1 MGTAKRVHIFSLKLQ
16 GPFHLERTLMCGQ
29 AFRWSPASEDMRVGG
44 GRRER
49 RRSGVGRTRQG
60 TVVGGGG
67 KNSHEAHAFVGVVEG
82 FLVRLE
88 HRADRLHVTT
98 TAAGGATSPALDRAF
113 IRRYLGL
120 DDDLDAV
127 YRRIRRKDPVM
138 QAAVKAGRGMRL
150 MRQEVWET
158 LASFI
163 LSSASNIPRI
173 RRCVEGVARAYGKRL
188 VRGKGETLDEMRSK
202 AVVEGGFATAPGE
215 PLSPYAFPTP
225 RQIVDGGRKCMEGCR
240 LGYREEYLWETA
252 MHFHREGLAPED
264 LRVWEPEEARR
275 FLLGLPGVGDKV
287 ADCVM
292 LFALGRG
299 ATFPTDVWVRRAVGE
314 LYLGGEA
321 MTAGK
326 TREWGVERW
335 GEDAGYAQQYLYW
348 YARSGE

>member
-29 AFRWSPASEDMRVGG
+29 AFRWSPASDVRKE
-44 GRRER
+44 
-49 RRSGVGRTRQG
+49 
-60 TVVGGGG
+60 GGGG
-67 KNSHEAHAFVGVVEG
+67 DNSYDAFVGVVAG
-82 FLVRLE
+82 SLVRLE
-88 HRADRLHVTT
+88 HRADRLRVHTT
-98 TAAGGATSPALDRAF
+98 SGAVDRAF
-113 IRRYLGL
+113 MRRYLGL
-120 DDDLDAV
+120 DDDLDSI

-138 QAAVKAGRGMRL
+138 QVAVKAGRGMRL

-173 RRCVEGVARAYGKRL
+173 RRCVEGVAKAYGKRL
-188 VRGKGETLDEMRSK
+188 VMGKGDTLDSIRSK
-202 AVVEGGFATAPGE
+202 VVVEGGFTTAPGE

-225 RQIVDGGRKCMEGCR
+225 RQVIEGGRKCLEGCR

-252 MHFHREGLAPED
+252 QHFRREGLAPEG
-264 LRVWEPEEARR
+264 LRGWEPEEARR
-275 FLLGLPGVGDKV
+275 FLLGLPGVGEKV
-287 ADCVM
+287 ADCVT

-335 GEDAGYAQQYLYW
+335 GEDTGYAQQYLYG
-348 YARSGE
+348 YVREKRTGKGGVGAMV